1 LPFHLVDFL
10 KDRQVFIK
18 LNAAQ
23 SEMLEIFQFYQR
35 LFALPIR
42 AFWIVNRGIE
52 IADYFP

>member
-23 SEMLEIFQFYQR
+23 SEMLEIFQFYHR
-35 LFALPIR
+35 LFALPIH